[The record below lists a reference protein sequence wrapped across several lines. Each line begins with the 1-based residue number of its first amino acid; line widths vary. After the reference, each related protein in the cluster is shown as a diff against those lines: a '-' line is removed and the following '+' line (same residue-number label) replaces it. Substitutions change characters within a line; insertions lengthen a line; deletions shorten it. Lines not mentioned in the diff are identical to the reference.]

1 MQHDFLSQTTLFIV
15 AISPL
20 LGFVF
25 SNSASVFLI
34 FPNKIKL
41 IKRLLSHRRIAWSSE
56 SILSITVGIRDRD
69 DYMLHQTELMAELH
83 QELKWHFD
91 CNKRSTVSDLASAEH
106 CVKRMLYHWERDTEK
121 DKYRDYYGQSSCSL
135 QWEQCFFQSLLAYL
149 ISFFPALVNG
159 RNGLTLF

>member
-1 MQHDFLSQTTLFIV
+1 MQPDFLSQTTLFIV
-15 AISPL
+15 AISPP

-56 SILSITVGIRDRD
+56 SILSITVGIRVRD
-69 DYMLHQTELMAELH
+69 DYATPDWVNGRITPGAQMAFWLQ
-83 QELKWHFD
+83 QEV
-91 CNKRSTVSDLASAEH
+91 N
-106 CVKRMLYHWERDTEK
+106 CVWSRFSWTLCQSMLYHWERDTEK